1 MNERNMS
8 GLIDKEICYGRSTKV
23 KVLNMNVLAPGLPN
37 FKQGYASNWV
47 YLSFLPLLE
56 RYSKLTKKLFYTL
69 ASELSLLILLS
80 LYRCLFMWQR

>member
-8 GLIDKEICYGRSTKV
+8 GLIDKEIYYGRST

-56 RYSKLTKKLFYTL
+56 RYSKLTKKSFYTL
-69 ASELSLLILLS
+69 ASELSLSILLS
-80 LYRCLFMWQR
+80 LYRCLFMSRK

>member
-8 GLIDKEICYGRSTKV
+8 GLIDKEIYYGRSTKV
-23 KVLNMNVLAPGLPN
+23 EVLNMNVLAPGLPN
-37 FKQGYASNWV
+37 FKQGYASNLV

-80 LYRCLFMWQR
+80 LYRCLFMSRK